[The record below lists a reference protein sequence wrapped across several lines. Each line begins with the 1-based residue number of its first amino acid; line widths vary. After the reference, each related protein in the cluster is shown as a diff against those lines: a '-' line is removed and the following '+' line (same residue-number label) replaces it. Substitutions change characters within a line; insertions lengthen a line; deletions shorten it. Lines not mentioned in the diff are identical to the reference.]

1 MAIGDR
7 AMRDQSSPQPPQQRN
22 PTPRTMPGFN
32 TMAAPSPYGAVSDEA
47 RRRYEERYNKKKA
60 QEAEKAAQEARDQAS
75 ALQAQ
80 QGGSGFRGPSPN
92 GNGGNGGF
100 RGPSP
105 QGQGQMGPPQQWQQ
119 QQQRP
124 QPPPQQQQQQPPQ
137 QQYRSP
143 PIQHQPPPQQYQQ
156 QQQPPPRP
164 PQLQQQQSYQQV
176 PGGYPQG
183 QGQQQ
188 NRLSAQSYQSPTI
201 AHQPQQLQQQQQQQ
215 QQQPQQRWSNQPQSP
230 SLSFSQKAV
239 PPPDQSWN
247 RPTQTPPQ
255 AEQPEDH
262 ELRTLYVGCVHCYQS
277 ERIRLMIDSVNLILP
292 ARANSIHMIS
302 RDYWRKTQ
310 RWKQGRIVSRWYV
323 SFSFFSRVVGK
334 S

>member
-80 QGGSGFRGPSPN
+80 QGGSGFRGPSPSA
-92 GNGGNGGF
+92 GY

-124 QPPPQQQQQQPPQ
+124 QQPPQQQAPPQ

-143 PIQHQPPPQQYQQ
+143 PVQHQPPPQQYQQQQ

-188 NRLSAQSYQSPTI
+188 NRLSGQSYQSPTV
-201 AHQPQQLQQQQQQQ
+201 PQQQQQQ

-262 ELRTLYVGCVHCYQS
+262 ELRTLYVGLLAYSVAVVGIEADDRFGQFDSSRTGQLNSYDLQRLLAKDATMEAREDCVKMVRS
-277 ERIRLMIDSVNLILP
+277 S
-292 ARANSIHMIS
+292 
-302 RDYWRKTQ
+302 
-310 RWKQGRIVSRWYV
+310 
-323 SFSFFSRVVGK
+323 SFFSRDVGK

>member
-80 QGGSGFRGPSPN
+80 QGGGRGPSPSA
-92 GNGGNGGF
+92 GY

-105 QGQGQMGPPQQWQQ
+105 QGQMGPPAQQWQQ
-119 QQQRP
+119 QQQQQQR
-124 QPPPQQQQQQPPQ
+124 PQQQQQAPPQ

-143 PIQHQPPPQQYQQ
+143 PVQHQPPPQQY
-156 QQQPPPRP
+156 
-164 PQLQQQQSYQQV
+164 QLQQQQSYQQV

-188 NRLSAQSYQSPTI
+188 NRLSGQSYQSPTV
-201 AHQPQQLQQQQQQQ
+201 PQQQQQQ

-262 ELRTLYVGCVHCYQS
+262 ELRTLYVGLLAYSVAVVGIEADDRFGQFDSSRTGQLNSYDLQRLLAKDATMEAREDCVKMVRS
-277 ERIRLMIDSVNLILP
+277 S
-292 ARANSIHMIS
+292 
-302 RDYWRKTQ
+302 
-310 RWKQGRIVSRWYV
+310 
-323 SFSFFSRVVGK
+323 SFFSRDVGK